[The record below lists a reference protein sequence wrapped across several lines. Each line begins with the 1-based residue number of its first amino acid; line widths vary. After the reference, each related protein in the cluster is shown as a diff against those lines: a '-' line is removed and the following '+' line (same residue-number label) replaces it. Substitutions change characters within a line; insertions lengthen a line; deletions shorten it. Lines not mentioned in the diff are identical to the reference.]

1 MDEKILELLNEMNNN
16 IVDMK
21 QDITGMKQDIV
32 DMKQDIKGMKQDIAD
47 LKTGQIETNNRLDI
61 VESQAKENTQILKA
75 LEHKADVSKAEH
87 DKMSFDISRV
97 QGDMTETKE
106 NIQEISNKLNTL
118 ETVTIDN
125 WKDITKLKAIK

>member
-1 MDEKILELLNEMNNN
+1 MENKILELLQEMQGSIKEMQGN
-16 IVDMK
+16 IKGIQGEIKGINTRLD
-21 QDITGMKQDIV
+21 GMEH
-32 DMKQDIKGMKQDIAD
+32 DIKD
-47 LKTGQIETNNRLDI
+47 LKTGQVETNNRFDI
-61 VESQAKENTQILKA
+61 VESQLKENTQILKA

>member
-1 MDEKILELLNEMNNN
+1 MDEKILALLNEMNNN
-16 IVDMK
+16 ITDMKQDITDMK
-21 QDITGMKQDIV
+21 QDITGMKQDI
-32 DMKQDIKGMKQDIAD
+32 AD
-47 LKTGQIETNNRLDI
+47 LKVGQVETNNRLDI
-61 VESQAKENTQILKA
+61 VESQLKENTQILKA

-106 NIQEISNKLNTL
+106 DIQEISNKLNTL

>member
-21 QDITGMKQDIV
+21 QDITGMKQDIS
-32 DMKQDIKGMKQDIAD
+32 D
-47 LKTGQIETNNRLDI
+47 LKTGQVETNNRLDI
-61 VESQAKENTQILKA
+61 VESQVKENTQILKA

-97 QGDMTETKE
+97 QGDMTSTKDD
-106 NIQEISNKLNTL
+106 IQEITNKLSTL

-125 WKDITKLKAIK
+125 WKDITKLKKVK